1 MSSRLSKLLTDREK
15 ARMSKSSD
23 EAVSMHSLLVL
34 GIMLL
39 ICVLLTYIIPAGTYQ
54 RYTDTGTGIELVD
67 TESFQF
73 IERAPPGLIDVF
85 KSLTLG
91 LQKGSDIVFYLLIVG
106 GMFGVINA
114 TGALNIGIAN
124 LLRLLKNKEW
134 LLIPVMMT
142 AFGCGSA
149 FCANYE
155 EYLVFVPLMLA
166 CCITAGFDSLTAVAV
181 IFLSATAGYAGGM
194 TNAFTVGKAQEIAAL
209 PLYSGF
215 GYRLQIFIILLG
227 TAVVYVTVRAIRM
240 KKRPKLSIV
249 YAFDRKYNADK
260 HLNLSRIPKM
270 TARHTIT
277 LVIFLA
283 GLIYAV
289 SMVIIKGYYVD
300 ELAAIFI
307 MTSIAA
313 GISGGLSPN
322 KICRSFVNGCKDMLL
337 PCLIIGFVNSS
348 ILILQDANIMDTILY
363 AFAAAVSH
371 VPKSVAPAV
380 MFALHDVFN
389 IFVPS
394 GSAQASVTMPLM
406 IPIADSIGM
415 TRQAAVV
422 AYQLGD
428 ALTNALS
435 PTSGEVL
442 AAIAICRVPFSK
454 WVRYLL
460 PLFIIWFV
468 TSAVFATAAA
478 FTRLGPF

>member
-1 MSSRLSKLLTDREK
+1 M
-15 ARMSKSSD
+15 
-23 EAVSMHSLLVL
+23 
-34 GIMLL
+34 
-39 ICVLLTYIIPAGTYQ
+39 
-54 RYTDTGTGIELVD
+54 
-67 TESFQF
+67 
-73 IERAPPGLIDVF
+73 
-85 KSLTLG
+85 
-91 LQKGSDIVFYLLIVG
+91 
-106 GMFGVINA
+106 
-114 TGALNIGIAN
+114 
-124 LLRLLKNKEW
+124 
-134 LLIPVMMT
+134 
-142 AFGCGSA
+142 
-149 FCANYE
+149 
-155 EYLVFVPLMLA
+155 
-166 CCITAGFDSLTAVAV
+166 
-181 IFLSATAGYAGGM
+181 
-194 TNAFTVGKAQEIAAL
+194 
-209 PLYSGF
+209 
-215 GYRLQIFIILLG
+215 
-227 TAVVYVTVRAIRM
+227 
-240 KKRPKLSIV
+240 
-249 YAFDRKYNADK
+249 
-260 HLNLSRIPKM
+260 
-270 TARHTIT
+270 
-277 LVIFLA
+277 
-283 GLIYAV
+283 
-289 SMVIIKGYYVD
+289 D

-322 KICRSFVNGCKDMLL
+322 KICRSFVSGCKDMLL

-363 AFAAAVSH
+363 AFAAAVNH